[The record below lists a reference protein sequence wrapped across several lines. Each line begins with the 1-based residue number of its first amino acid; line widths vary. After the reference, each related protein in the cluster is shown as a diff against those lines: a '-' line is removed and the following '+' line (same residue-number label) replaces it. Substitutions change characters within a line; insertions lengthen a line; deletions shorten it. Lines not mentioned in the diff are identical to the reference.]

1 MKKIN
6 WRLLIS
12 SILIPVIIG
21 SIVGIITN
29 GSTNFETLVKPSFS
43 PPGIVFPIVWT
54 ILYTLMGISI
64 YLIKTSK
71 GKTNDAVKIYVLQLI
86 VNYLWSFIFFTFNLT
101 LVAFFWIILLIILV
115 LIMIIKF
122 FWINSLSA
130 YLQIPYIV
138 WLIFASVLN
147 LYIYLLN

>member
-6 WRLLIS
+6 WKLLIT

-21 SIVGIITN
+21 SIIGLIT
-29 GSTNFETLVKPSFS
+29 SSYTNFETLVKPSFS
-43 PPGIVFPIVWT
+43 PPGILFPIVWT

-64 YLIKTSK
+64 YLVKTSNTK
-71 GKTNDAVKIYVLQLI
+71 SKDAIQIYVLQLI
-86 VNYLWSFIFFTFNLT
+86 VNYLWSFIFFIFNLQ

-122 FWINSLSA
+122 FWINPLSA
-130 YLQIPYIV
+130 YLQVPYIV
-138 WLIFASVLN
+138 WLIFAAVLN
-147 LYIYLLN
+147 LSIYLLN